1 MIVYDR
7 FWNLIKEKGITQY
20 QLDKEYGIAR
30 EQIHRLKH
38 NKNLS
43 MKTIDKICIALNC
56 SITDIMEYIPD
67 EKEK

>member
-1 MIVYDR
+1 MIIYDR

-20 QLDKEYGIAR
+20 SLITNHGIGK

-38 NKNLS
+38 NKNLN
-43 MKTIDKICIALNC
+43 MKTIDKLCNVLDC